1 MLKVILRPLP
11 AKETTLRTNRF
22 SPLENALVLACVAAV
37 AVPAYLAFN
46 GPASSSVSLTNVQT
60 AITAADMFA
69 RNNGLYTG
77 IDGRRLRRQVP
88 GLDARLLAVAVNGDA
103 GYCLED
109 SANGRVF
116 HYVGGDP
123 GSALEPGYA
132 PARIGPGPCSAAVG
146 VAAS

>member
-37 AVPAYLAFN
+37 A

-123 GSALEPGYA
+123 GSA
-132 PARIGPGPCSAAVG
+132 
-146 VAAS
+146 